1 MKAGPDIA
9 MVASLVGDP
18 ARSNMLT
25 ALMTGRAL
33 TASELAHQAGITPQT
48 ASSHLAKL
56 EAGGLIEP
64 EKQGRHRYY
73 RLTGPDVAHV
83 LEGLAGLAER
93 AGHTR
98 VRTGPKEPAL
108 RRARIC
114 YDHLAGDLGVQMLDS
129 MRKQRLVRQ
138 TKQDIELTGE
148 GKRFM
153 AEALQ
158 IDTEALAH
166 PRRPVC
172 KACLDWSERRHHLAG
187 TLGAAV
193 MNRFTELN
201 WAARDPDAGQ
211 PRRQLH
217 PHRRKAV
224 CRAVRKR
231 AGLSAGSGSQLITCS
246 MSDAGLVD
254 RPRTR
259 LAGGRSWRE
268 LRAPTMRR
276 PSPKREM
283 ETFTPHDVRINTPL
297 P

>member
-48 ASSHLAKL
+48 ASSHLSKL
-56 EAGGLIEP
+56 EAGGLIEL

-73 RLTGPDVAHV
+73 RLTGPDVAGV
-83 LEGLAGLAER
+83 LEGLAGLAAR
-93 AGHTR
+93 AGHMR
-98 VRTGPKEPAL
+98 VRTGPTDPAL

-129 MRKQRLVRQ
+129 MKRQRLVRHS
-138 TKQDIELTGE
+138 KQAIELTAE

-153 AEALQ
+153 ENSLQ
-158 IDTEALAH
+158 ISAETLAH

-193 MNRFTELN
+193 MTRFTELK
-201 WAARDPDAGQ
+201 WAARDAAPGS
-211 PRRQLH
+211 RVVNFTRNGE
-217 PHRRKAV
+217 
-224 CRAVRKR
+224 KR
-231 AGLSAGSGSQLITCS
+231 FA
-246 MSDAGLVD
+246 
-254 RPRTR
+254 
-259 LAGGRSWRE
+259 E
-268 LRAPTMRR
+268 LFGK
-276 PSPKREM
+276 SE
-283 ETFTPHDVRINTPL
+283 
-297 P
+297 

>member
-9 MVASLVGDP
+9 MIAALVGDP

-33 TASELAHQAGITPQT
+33 TASELAHQAGIMPQT

-73 RLTGPDVAHV
+73 RLTGPDVAGV
-83 LEGLAGLAER
+83 LEGLAGLAGR
-93 AGHTR
+93 AGHMR
-98 VRTGPKEPAL
+98 VRTGPKDPAL

-129 MRKQRLVRQ
+129 MKKQRLVRQ
-138 TKQDIELTGE
+138 SKQTIELTAE

-153 AEALQ
+153 AKTLQ
-158 IDTEALAH
+158 ISAETLAH

-187 TLGAAV
+187 TLGAA
-193 MNRFTELN
+193 MMTRFTELK
-201 WAARDPDAGQ
+201 WAARDTAPGS
-211 PRRQLH
+211 RVVNFSRNGE
-217 PHRRKAV
+217 
-224 CRAVRKR
+224 KR
-231 AGLSAGSGSQLITCS
+231 FAALFGNS
-246 MSDAGLVD
+246 
-254 RPRTR
+254 
-259 LAGGRSWRE
+259 E
-268 LRAPTMRR
+268 
-276 PSPKREM
+276 
-283 ETFTPHDVRINTPL
+283 
-297 P
+297 